1 MSEQSN
7 ERAESVPADVVP
19 VVDEAQVREG
29 ADDVETKAET
39 VPISNSQK
47 VIEWI
52 GLYYALCT
60 GVTPPWLTVD
70 AGGFK
75 EVSFNLGNVLI
86 TGVGAIVGYL
96 WGRAGV
102 AVGRVAI
109 KAATG
114 V

>member
-1 MSEQSN
+1 MSDKSDEIKS
-7 ERAESVPADVVP
+7 EVPNNGVEAGAVEPVPEAP
-19 VVDEAQVREG
+19 VVTDTK
-29 ADDVETKAET
+29 VES

-47 VIEWI
+47 VIEWM
-52 GLYYALCT
+52 GLYYSLCT

-70 AGGFK
+70 AGGHK

-86 TGVGAIVGYL
+86 TGVGALIGYL

-102 AVGRVAI
+102 AVGRVAV